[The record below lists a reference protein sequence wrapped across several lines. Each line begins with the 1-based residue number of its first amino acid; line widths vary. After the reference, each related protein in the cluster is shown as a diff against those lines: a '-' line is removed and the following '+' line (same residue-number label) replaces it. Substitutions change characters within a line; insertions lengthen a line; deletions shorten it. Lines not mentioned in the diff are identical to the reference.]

1 MGAVGSVQPVT
12 PVAAATPPAPVA
24 TASAAPDDGNALQA
38 PLSPGATPANDL
50 PGDPRKVGQQDLRKA
65 VKDANAALAAN
76 GTQLVFVFDDQ
87 THHFAVKLLDI
98 QTQKVVQELPP
109 AAMRAAA
116 SALAGPPASGTLVDT
131 KA

>member
-1 MGAVGSVQPVT
+1 M
-12 PVAAATPPAPVA
+12 PVAAATPPLTLSHSDGNPVA
-24 TASAAPDDGNALQA
+24 GLDAAQTPV
-38 PLSPGATPANDL
+38 PPGALPVVGGSAN
-50 PGDPRKVGQQDLRKA
+50 PQKAGDQELRKA

-98 QTQKVVQELPP
+98 QTQKIVQELLP
-109 AAMRAAA
+109 AAMRATA
-116 SALAGPPASGTLVDT
+116 SALSGSAASGALVDT